1 MPPWEHEMPSQL
13 VIITAPSGAGKTTL
27 CQRALKDF
35 PALRLSVSCTTRAP
49 RVNEQNG
56 VHYWF
61 LTQKD
66 FEQKIK
72 NAEFIEWAL
81 VHGNYYGTSKK
92 WLQEALDRQEWVLL
106 DIDVQGAEQLKKRFP
121 KNCCQ
126 IFIAP
131 PSLSILEQRLRA
143 RGTDSEASI
152 QERLKNATQEIEIG
166 KNFDFI
172 LINNELQ
179 QTYQALQMILQNKL
193 QMPSY

>member
-1 MPPWEHEMPSQL
+1 MTNSKII
-13 VIITAPSGAGKTTL
+13 IITAPSGAGKTTL
-27 CQRALKDF
+27 CQRVLQDF
-35 PALRLSVSCTTRAP
+35 PSLKLSISCTTRLP
-49 RVNEQNG
+49 RITEQNG

-61 LTQKD
+61 LTQTA

-81 VHGNYYGTSKK
+81 VHGNYYGTSKQ

-106 DIDVQGAEQLKKRFP
+106 DIDVQGAQQLKKQFP
-121 KNCCQ
+121 KKCCQ

-131 PSLSILEQRLRA
+131 PSLRVLEERLRT

-152 QERLKNATQEIEIG
+152 QQRLKNAITEMEIG

-172 LINNELQ
+172 LMNNEFQ
-179 QTYQALQMILQNKL
+179 QTYQALQAIVQQELQANSPK
-193 QMPSY
+193 S